1 MEILF
6 RSVARAGGIEIP
18 PDRRIFAAPTAKTP
32 ATDRPRQP
40 SRVKAGVA
48 LLLRHLGK
56 IVTGLGERL
65 VAPSSGGTMET
76 ESCR

>member
-48 LLLRHLGK
+48 LALRHLGK
-56 IVTGLGERL
+56 TVTSLGERL
-65 VAPSSGGTMET
+65 VAPAHEASLET

>member
-1 MEILF
+1 
-6 RSVARAGGIEIP
+6 
-18 PDRRIFAAPTAKTP
+18 
-32 ATDRPRQP
+32 
-40 SRVKAGVA
+40 VKAGVA
-48 LLLRHLGK
+48 VLLRHLGK